1 MYGNTGILGQ
11 RLRQLR
17 SGVSD
22 EVDVDAAGRQCAGVV
37 LHPRTS
43 SEVSDDDDS
52 GAHA

>member
-1 MYGNTGILGQ
+1 MHGNTGILGE

-22 EVDVDAAGRQCAGVV
+22 EVDVDAASQCAGVV

-43 SEVSDDDDS
+43 AEISDDDDS